1 MPIIE
6 IEKKEGLVIAVW
18 KIEETEEQLL
28 TTVDERIFDAMQMQ
42 KIRHPQKRREWLAS
56 RVLLTEIL
64 NKEKIPYNRFK
75 KDEFGKPY
83 LENCIYHLSITHS
96 HTYCAIIL
104 STNPFL
110 GIDIEA
116 NFEKTHLIRSK
127 YMNEKELTLCGKDTQ
142 ISALIWSA
150 KEAMYKAYAK
160 KRLIFKEDME
170 VVVIHDHQIEGKLN
184 KIGRDILLAYVQN
197 PEYVLTY
204 VIG

>member
-28 TTVDERIFDAMQMQ
+28 TAVDERIFDAMQMQ

-170 VVVIHDHQIEGKLN
+170 VVVIHDHQIEGKLH